1 MCPSSDLE
9 ESHGFFPLFEFD
21 QNLRRAHPR
30 LEVAGDDLTGF
41 AIKRECGFSLTSP
54 TSARCLSNE
63 RATEQWTE
71 ITTVRFEFREG
82 PNGDERCLAL
92 LAIQAVSRRLCETL
106 RISRPRIS
114 NKEGAI
120 DSR

>member
-71 ITTVRFEFREG
+71 ITTG
-82 PNGDERCLAL
+82 LAL

>member
-21 QNLRRAHPR
+21 QDLRRAHPR
-30 LEVAGDDLTGF
+30 LEVVGNDLTGF
-41 AIKRECGFSLTSP
+41 AIKPECGFSLTSP
-54 TSARCLSNE
+54 AFARCLSNQ

-82 PNGDERCLAL
+82 PNGDERRLAL
-92 LAIQAVSRRLCETL
+92 LAIQTVSRCLCEAL
-106 RISRPRIS
+106 RISRPRLS
-114 NKEGAI
+114 DEEGAI